1 MSTQSMPPDDMQPLL
16 DMSLADAVAAGDAQL
31 SELRALYERVRG
43 LERMKSTLLDIAAHD
58 LRNPIGAIR
67 NLTEL
72 MLGQENMPA
81 ERRIAMLRDILTA
94 ASNAARI
101 IDDLLV
107 LQRIDRSE
115 RDVTFRSIEVGA
127 LLRSAVQQIS
137 PGADSRRQTVRA
149 QYASEPAVILGEP
162 ALLREAFLNVL
173 DNAVKYTPES
183 GMISVR
189 MMTTLENAFI
199 DVVDSGVG
207 FDSDEA
213 ALIFE
218 PFYRGRIGI
227 QRGIAGTGLGLHIVK
242 QVVEQHGGGVSAE
255 NRPGGGA
262 VFTIVLPLLSGLFR
276 E

>member
-1 MSTQSMPPDDMQPLL
+1 MPPDDMQPLL

-101 IDDLLV
+101 IDDLPV

-137 PGADSRRQTVRA
+137 PGADSRRPVGCRSAGRTPLTCHKGRF
-149 QYASEPAVILGEP
+149 ASA
-162 ALLREAFLNVL
+162 
-173 DNAVKYTPES
+173 ES
-183 GMISVR
+183 GR
-189 MMTTLENAFI
+189 CR
-199 DVVDSGVG
+199 
-207 FDSDEA
+207 A
-213 ALIFE
+213 AGGCAAHATPACTVWLSQGKDTACASLRTGRRRAGSATCLRD
-218 PFYRGRIGI
+218 RG
-227 QRGIAGTGLGLHIVK
+227 GTGYDTPCGPMCRSPEPRRRAMDIVITLR
-242 QVVEQHGGGVSAE
+242 A
-255 NRPGGGA
+255 A
-262 VFTIVLPLLSGLFR
+262 V
-276 E
+276 